1 MSEQQLVATV
11 HVRDLQGRTVV
22 LEPGDDVPAWAV
34 RQITNPKAW
43 VEVVDTVDVAQAP
56 TPPGAGG
63 VEAPPRSGKGSG
75 VEAWRSFADRK
86 GVDVDQD
93 ATREDVI
100 AACEAAGV
108 VEREE

>member
-1 MSEQQLVATV
+1 MSSKQLVAAV

-22 LEPGDDVPAWAV
+22 FGPGGDVPAWAAK
-34 RQITNPKAW
+34 QITNPKAW
-43 VEVVDTVDVAQAP
+43 GDAADTVGVPPVP
-56 TPPGAGG
+56 TPPGVG
-63 VEAPPRSGKGSG
+63 VEVPPRSGKGSG
-75 VEAWRSFADRK
+75 VEAWRAFAERK